1 MLRCP
6 ACEALTEFRTPS
18 TLKNS
23 NSGGGGGGGSGEAVA
38 GSGCFKDAKE
48 ARVLNGT
55 PMVKDENMTHEV
67 RGPSDRPAQ

>member
-18 TLKNS
+18 TPKNS
-23 NSGGGGGGGSGEAVA
+23 NSGGGGGSGEAVA

-48 ARVLNGT
+48 ARVLDGV

-67 RGPSDRPAQ
+67 RGPSGRPAQ